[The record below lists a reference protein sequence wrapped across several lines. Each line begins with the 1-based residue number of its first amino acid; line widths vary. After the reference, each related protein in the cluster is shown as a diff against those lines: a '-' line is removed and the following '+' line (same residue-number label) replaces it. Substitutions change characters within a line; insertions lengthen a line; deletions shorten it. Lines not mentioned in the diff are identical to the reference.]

1 MALLSSHVTLVDVV
15 APNSPPKILAIND
28 KAVAKNTD
36 HATKLADLIDC
47 SALARASDEA
57 NKD

>member
-1 MALLSSHVTLVDVV
+1 MALLSSQVTLVAVV
-15 APNSPPKILAIND
+15 APNSPPKILAIRD

-36 HATKLADLIDC
+36 HATKLAALIDC
-47 SALARASDEA
+47 SAFARASVDA